1 MKNAGFSRIGD
12 HVLIGGDYLITT
24 NEAIRVARGLIG
36 TSYETLDCINLIK
49 KVIRT
54 SAGGDKRYTT
64 AHIRSVI

>member
-1 MKNAGFSRIGD
+1 MKNAGFSLIGD
-12 HVLIGGDYLITT
+12 YVHIGGDYLITT

-36 TSYETLDCINLIK
+36 TSYETMDCINLIK

-54 SAGGDKRYTT
+54 GAGGDKRYTT